1 MAFNVGSWLSYAH
14 HPVSLNAGDD
24 VIGRPVAGQ
33 FSLDWFTS
41 LGVGDRLALSLTVP
55 TVIYQFESGDTSGV
69 GEGSLP
75 TYAMGDASFGAK
87 ATLVPTSSL
96 GGLGLAVL
104 ARVTAPTGD
113 TRSYL
118 GEGEATGE
126 FRVLG
131 EYTLIAASLYAS
143 AGAHLRAS
151 DRTYI
156 GEDYGQSLPLAV
168 GASLKP
174 QALGWDDKG
183 RWRWNVEA
191 RSDLALT
198 PDFARAATSPT
209 ALGLSAR
216 YTVHQVSAI
225 GGVELPLGDAIGN
238 PTVRAVFGL
247 SWAPRFNDQDND
259 GIADEKDE
267 CPELAEDRDGFEDSD
282 GCPDFDNDNDGVGDD
297 VDQCPG
303 EVEDEDDFEDDDGCP
318 DPDNDGD
325 GISDDEDECPD
336 DAAPSGSGDGKGCP
350 LFDADG
356 DGIDDDADRC
366 PDEAEDK
373 DGFQDADGCPDP
385 DNDRDGVPDTE
396 DACPNQKGESR
407 ADPELNGCPSPDRD
421 GDTFD
426 DAADKCPDEAEDFDG
441 VEDGDGCLDDD
452 SQKPAYQ
459 RSKPLVSTQKKG
471 DEVVLNWRVAPR
483 FIGKPGAATLDPKTE
498 PSVRA
503 LAQLLNQN
511 PRWIVAVGVR
521 PLGVTPEAEQQAL
534 NKAFLLVGQLR
545 DLTHRD
551 GAAETVSW
559 SAVKGVGGAW
569 ANGFGVL
576 VLSPKPRLPALKLK
590 PGAVTPRLKL
600 RPGQPKP
607 TPMPPAPKLD
617 GAPPPAAQPPGAP
630 PAPKPAQ

>member
-14 HPVSLNAGDD
+14 HPVSLTSGDD
-24 VIGRPVAGQ
+24 VVGRPVAGQ
-33 FSLDWFTS
+33 FSLDWFAS
-41 LGVGDRLALSLTVP
+41 LGVGDRLALSLSVP
-55 TVIYQFESGDTSGV
+55 TAIYQFDSGDTGAT
-69 GEGSLP
+69 GNGKLP
-75 TYAMGDASFGAK
+75 SSAMGDASFGAK
-87 ATLVPTSSL
+87 ATLVPTTSM

-143 AGAHLRAS
+143 VGAHLRAS
-151 DRTYI
+151 DRTYL
-156 GEDYGQSLPLAV
+156 GEGYGQSLPLAV

-174 QALGWDDKG
+174 QALGWDDTG

-198 PDFARAATSPT
+198 PDFARGQSSPT
-209 ALGLSAR
+209 ALGLSTR

-225 GGVELPLGDAIGN
+225 AGVEVPLGDAIGN
-238 PTVRAVFGL
+238 PTLRAVIGL

-267 CPELAEDRDGFEDSD
+267 CPELAEDRDGFEDGD

-297 VDQCPG
+297 VDQCPK
-303 EVEDEDDFEDDDGCP
+303 ELEDEDDFQDDDGCP

-325 GISDDEDECPD
+325 GIPDEEDECPD

-366 PDEAEDK
+366 PDQAEDQ
-373 DGFQDADGCPDP
+373 DGFQDTDGCPDP

-396 DACPNQKGESR
+396 DACPNTKGERR

-426 DAADKCPDEAEDFDG
+426 DDVDKCPDQPEDFNG
-441 VEDGDGCLDDD
+441 VDDSDGCPDDD
-452 SQKPAYQ
+452 PQKPAYQ
-459 RSKPLVSTQKKG
+459 RSKPLLSTEQKGNEVSLK
-471 DEVVLNWRVAPR
+471 WRVAPR
-483 FIGKPGAATLDPKTE
+483 FVGKPGAASLDPKSE
-498 PSVRA
+498 PSIRA
-503 LAQLLNQN
+503 LAQLLNKH
-511 PRWIVAVGVR
+511 PSWIVAVGVR
-521 PLGVTPEAEQQAL
+521 PLGVSAEAEQHAL
-534 NKAFLLVGQLR
+534 NKAFLLVAQVR

-551 GAAETVSW
+551 SAAETVSW
-559 SAVKGVGGAW
+559 SAVKGTSGAW

-576 VLSPKPRLPALKLK
+576 VLTPKPRLPALKLK
-590 PGAVTPRLKL
+590 PGKLTPRLKL

-607 TPMPPAPKLD
+607 APMPPAPKPPIS
-617 GAPPPAAQPPGAP
+617 PPPPSPPPPSPAP
-630 PAPKPAQ
+630 PAK